1 MQSLLIPA
9 VLITLVFFLS
19 GFEKIYRFPM
29 STSKFAK
36 KVGLP
41 LALGQLVIIGAIA
54 LELGAPLIIS
64 AYIYTKNSSL
74 VPFFKLSVGALMAFT
89 LMATVL
95 YHNPMKSRDSYY
107 SFMSDISTFGGLW
120 ALYLLA

>member
-1 MQSLLIPA
+1 MLPMFMPA

-29 STSKFAK
+29 SSSKFSK

-41 LALGQLVIIGAIA
+41 LALGQLIIIGVII
-54 LELGAPLIIS
+54 LELVAPMVIMG
-64 AYIYTKNSSL
+64 YTFDRKASL
-74 VPFFKLSVGALMAFT
+74 VPFFKPSVGALMLFT

-120 ALYLLA
+120 ALFQFA